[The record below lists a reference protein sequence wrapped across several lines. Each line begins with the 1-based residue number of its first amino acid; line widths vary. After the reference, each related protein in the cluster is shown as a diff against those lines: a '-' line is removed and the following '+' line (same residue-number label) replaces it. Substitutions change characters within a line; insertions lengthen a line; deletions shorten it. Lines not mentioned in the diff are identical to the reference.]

1 MNGVMRCAVVGGG
14 AWGTAIANLLARN
27 GWPTMLWA
35 RELDVDFVV
44 LSATSSWLAEGI
56 KDGVMEQLVADPPCD
71 LLLVTGEQP
80 LIR

>member
-1 MNGVMRCAVVGGG
+1 VVGIR
-14 AWGTAIANLLARN
+14 T
-27 GWPTMLWA
+27 WA

-44 LSATSSWLAEGI
+44 LSATSSWLTEGI